1 MPSYASPPT
10 APDAADPDFVPLRD
24 GSTALV
30 HIAGLGDRG
39 ALTDFFGRLSP
50 ESRRR
55 RFLSRVF
62 PPPELIASLCDGSNP
77 RSALALVATRV
88 QDGESRII
96 AAGSYHAKDGRTA
109 EVTVAVADG
118 LQGMGLGTLLLER
131 LALLAVRQ
139 GFTHFWAVTLA
150 ENQPMLEM
158 LRESGFALAERPECG
173 EVEVDLALAPTEA
186 GLARLE
192 MRHRVATVAS
202 LCRFLRP
209 RSVAVVGA
217 SRRPDAVG
225 RQLLESILRG
235 EFRGAVYPINPRA
248 EEVGGL
254 RPTRRCGTCRRPWT
268 WP

>member
-10 APDAADPDFVPLRD
+10 APDAADPDFVTLRD

-62 PPPELIASLCDGSNP
+62 PPPEQIASLCDGSNP

-109 EVTVAVADG
+109 EVAVAVA
-118 LQGMGLGTLLLER
+118 TAFREW
-131 LALLAVRQ
+131 V
-139 GFTHFWAVTLA
+139 WARCCWNGWLCW
-150 ENQPMLEM
+150 P
-158 LRESGFALAERPECG
+158 CG
-173 EVEVDLALAPTEA
+173 K
-186 GLARLE
+186 
-192 MRHRVATVAS
+192 
-202 LCRFLRP
+202 
-209 RSVAVVGA
+209 A
-217 SRRPDAVG
+217 SRTSG
-225 RQLLESILRG
+225 RS
-235 EFRGAVYPINPRA
+235 PWPRIS
-248 EEVGGL
+248 
-254 RPTRRCGTCRRPWT
+254 
-268 WP
+268 